1 MASAWLLCPRRLTDR
16 GPSVAR
22 ELMLCWCAC
31 RRWTQKR
38 LSSCT
43 MANEC
48 TKTTPRKW
56 HVPRAVGAQLMGGW
70 ILYAVERAF
79 LAVVACRM
87 RYDVRCG

>member
-1 MASAWLLCPRRLTDR
+1 
-16 GPSVAR
+16 
-22 ELMLCWCAC
+22 
-31 RRWTQKR
+31 
-38 LSSCT
+38 